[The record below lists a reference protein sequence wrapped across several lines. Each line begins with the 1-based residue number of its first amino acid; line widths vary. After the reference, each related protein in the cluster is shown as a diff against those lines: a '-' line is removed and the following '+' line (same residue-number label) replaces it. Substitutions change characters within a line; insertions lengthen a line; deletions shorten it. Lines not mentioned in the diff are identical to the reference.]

1 MYHGAHWRCEP
12 APAER
17 INVEDPASTE
27 DLAYPGVPKLLITPI
42 LHAKRSI
49 FSAKAIACDVRCRS
63 AAKDCRQGLPPRT
76 AAKDCRQGLPPRT
89 AAKDNRP
96 GAHGLPGPALARNAG
111 SRNPDG
117 PNRSAD
123 LDLVSVGVED
133 GRDGRVAPGQLQRV
147 RRQFGQR
154 RAVLRPRLL
163 DPSTAHHLAVFHQRH
178 E

>member
-89 AAKDNRP
+89 TALALT
-96 GAHGLPGPALARNAG
+96 AFPGPRWRETSALG
-111 SRNPDG
+111 T
-117 PNRSAD
+117 
-123 LDLVSVGVED
+123 
-133 GRDGRVAPGQLQRV
+133 QT
-147 RRQFGQR
+147 
-154 RAVLRPRLL
+154 
-163 DPSTAHHLAVFHQRH
+163 DPTGAQT
-178 E
+178 